1 MVLKKVRF
9 FVMMSHVNADS
20 GSRMRFLAPHYP
32 TNGSVI
38 HFGVSWV
45 FFN

>member
-1 MVLKKVRF
+1 
-9 FVMMSHVNADS
+9 MMSHVNADS
-20 GSRMRFLAPHYP
+20 GNRMQFLAPHYP
-32 TNGSVI
+32 TNSSVI